1 MHFWQDAGAKQQA
14 ERVGMLKVFLVE
26 DEIVMREGI
35 KNNVAWEEEGFDFVG
50 EASDGELAWPMI
62 KELKP
67 DIVITDIKMPFMDG
81 LELSRLVKKEL
92 PDTKI
97 IVLSGYNDFDYAKQA
112 ISIGIT
118 DYLLKPISS
127 AKLIEAV
134 REVAVQIEKERVKQG
149 EMIRYHQQIAEYEL
163 LERQRFFKDLMF
175 NRMSMSEILERGQ
188 KLEIN
193 LTARYY
199 QVVLYKIM
207 QAEENFAYSQE
218 LVELNNRLQEMFDGQ
233 EHVYAFEQGTEG
245 WALLLKAD
253 SEAEAQRLLED
264 TIAVLSAVTEGY
276 DRLQYFGGIGKRV
289 QRLRELPESYDNANR
304 AFSLRY
310 IGSLNRFASDEEL
323 KRQPLFDMD
332 MDGIDLSTLD
342 VGKIDRRILE
352 NFLKSGLKEEVG
364 HFVEDYFA
372 GLGKE
377 NTNSLMFRQYITMD
391 MYFCT
396 AAFIENL
403 GHDMECITEHCGD
416 IRDIAMALTD
426 IVGTREYLVK
436 LIGEA
441 IALRDKASA
450 KKYGSLLD
458 TAKAYIAQNYDKED
472 ISLNTVAASVNISPS
487 HFSTIFSQEMGET
500 FIEYLTNV
508 RMNKAK
514 ELLMCSN
521 MKSAEIAYAVGYKD
535 SHYFSYLF
543 KKTQECTPK
552 EFRMR
557 GISGSEKRNN
567 EEKKL

>member
-1 MHFWQDAGAKQQA
+1 
-14 ERVGMLKVFLVE
+14 MLKVFLVE

-35 KNNVAWEEEGFDFVG
+35 KNNVAWEAEGFSFVG
-50 EASDGELAWPMI
+50 EASDGELAYPMI
-62 KELKP
+62 QELKP

-134 REVAVQIEKERVKQG
+134 KEVAKQIEKERTKRG
-149 EMIRYHQQIAEYEL
+149 ELTHYHQQIAEYEQ
-163 LERQRFFKDLMF
+163 LERQRFFTDLMF
-175 NRMSMSEILERGQ
+175 NRMSMPEILDRGK
-188 KLEIN
+188 KLEID
-193 LTARYY
+193 LTARFY
-199 QVVLYKIM
+199 QVVLYKVM

-218 LVELNNRLQEMFDGQ
+218 LVELNDELWEMFEEQ
-233 EHVYAFEQGTEG
+233 EHIYAFERGIEG

-253 SEAEAQRLLED
+253 AQEEAQELLMD
-264 TIAVLSAVTEGY
+264 TVAALSSVTQGY
-276 DRLQYFGGIGKRV
+276 DKLQYFGGIGKSV
-289 QRLRELPESYDNANR
+289 QRLRELPESFDYANR

-310 IGSLNRFASDEEL
+310 MGSLNRFATNEEIQ
-323 KRQPLFDMD
+323 KQPLLAMDDIDMNA
-332 MDGIDLSTLD
+332 LN
-342 VGKIDRRILE
+342 VGRIDRRILE
-352 NFLKSGLKEEVG
+352 NFLKSGLQEEIEP
-364 HFVEDYFA
+364 FLDDYFA
-372 GLGKE
+372 SLGEE
-377 NTNSLMFRQYITMD
+377 NTNSLIFRQYITMD

-396 AAFIENL
+396 AAFVENL
-403 GHDMECITEHCGD
+403 GYDMECITEHCGD
-416 IRDIAMALTD
+416 IKDIAMALTD
-426 IVGTREYLVK
+426 LIETREYLIK

-441 IALRDKASA
+441 IGLRDKSSTH
-450 KKYGSLLD
+450 KYGSMLD
-458 TAKAYIAQNYDKED
+458 HAKTYIEENFDKEE

-508 RMNKAK
+508 RMTKAK

-543 KKTQECTPK
+543 KKTQDCTPK

-557 GISGSEKRNN
+557 GKQE
-567 EEKKL
+567 